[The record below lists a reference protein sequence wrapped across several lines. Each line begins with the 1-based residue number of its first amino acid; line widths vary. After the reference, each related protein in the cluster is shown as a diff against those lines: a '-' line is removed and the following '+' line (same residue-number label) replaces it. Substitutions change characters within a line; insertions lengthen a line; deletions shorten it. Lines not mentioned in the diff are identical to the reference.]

1 MSPTQKRDP
10 TNLVWID
17 LEMTGLDPER
27 NVIIEIASLVTDRDL
42 NILAE
47 GPCLAIARTDEE
59 LALMDSW
66 NVQTH
71 TASGLIQ
78 RMRDE
83 GVTVAEAERQTLL
96 FLRRWL
102 PKGAS
107 PLAGNSIGQ
116 DRRFLRREMPKI
128 EAYLHY
134 RSVDVS
140 SVKELVRRWYPALPP
155 AEKKQAHQALED
167 IRDSVNELRYYRAQ
181 IFRPAAEVT
190 PPSPATEASTDAGA
204 PSGPASS

>member
-1 MSPTQKRDP
+1 
-10 TNLVWID
+10 
-17 LEMTGLDPER
+17 MTGLDPER

-59 LALMDSW
+59 LALMDTW
-66 NVQTH
+66 NVKTH
-71 TASGLIQ
+71 TSSGLIG
-78 RMRDE
+78 RIRTE

-96 FLRRWL
+96 FLRKWL

-107 PLAGNSIGQ
+107 PLAGNSIAQ

-128 EAYLHY
+128 EEFLHY
-134 RSVDVS
+134 RNVDVS
-140 SVKELVRRWYPALPP
+140 TLKELVRRWYPTLPP

-167 IRDSVNELRYYRAQ
+167 IRESVGEMLYYRAQ
-181 IFRPAAEVT
+181 VFRPASEV
-190 PPSPATEASTDAGA
+190 A
-204 PSGPASS
+204 PPASAAPTAESAPPV

>member
-1 MSPTQKRDP
+1 MPKRDP
-10 TNLVWID
+10 TNLAWID
-17 LEMTGLDPER
+17 LEMTGLDPEH

-59 LALMDSW
+59 LALMDAW
-66 NVQTH
+66 NVKTH
-71 TASGLIQ
+71 TSSGLVQ

-83 GVTVAEAERQTLL
+83 GVTIAEAERQTLL

-140 SVKELVRRWYPALPP
+140 TVKELARRWYPTLPA

-167 IRDSVNELRYYRAQ
+167 IRESVNELRYYRTH
-181 IFRPAAEVT
+181 IFRAAAEVT
-190 PPSPATEASTDAGA
+190 PPAPDAATPAEPPEAAG
-204 PSGPASS
+204 S

>member
-1 MSPTQKRDP
+1 MSPTPKRDP
-10 TNLVWID
+10 TNLAWID

-47 GPCLAIARTDEE
+47 GPCLAIARSDEE

-66 NVQTH
+66 NVKMH
-71 TASGLIQ
+71 TASGLVQ

-102 PKGAS
+102 AKGAS

-140 SVKELVRRWYPALPP
+140 TMKELVRRWYPTLPP

-167 IRDSVNELRYYRAQ
+167 IRESVNELRYYRTH
-181 IFRPAAEVT
+181 IFRPAAEVA
-190 PPSPATEASTDAGA
+190 PAAPATEVSADTGA
-204 PSGPASS
+204 ASGPAGS

>member
-1 MSPTQKRDP
+1 MSPTPKRDA
-10 TNLVWID
+10 TNLAWID

-47 GPCLAIARTDEE
+47 GPCLAISRTEDE
-59 LALMDSW
+59 LALMDTW
-66 NVQTH
+66 NVKTH
-71 TASGLIQ
+71 TASGLIE
-78 RMRDE
+78 RIRTE

-96 FLRRWL
+96 FLRKWL

-107 PLAGNSIGQ
+107 PLAGNSIAQ

-128 EAYLHY
+128 EEFLHY
-134 RSVDVS
+134 RNVDVS
-140 SVKELVRRWYPALPP
+140 TLKELVRRWYPTLAP

-167 IRDSVNELRYYRAQ
+167 IRESVGEMLYYRTQ
-181 IFRPAAEVT
+181 VFRPASEVT
-190 PPSPATEASTDAGA
+190 PPAPPAPPPPPVAESA
-204 PSGPASS
+204 PPA

>member
-1 MSPTQKRDP
+1 M
-10 TNLVWID
+10 NLVWID

-47 GPCLAIARTDEE
+47 GPCLAIARTAEE
-59 LALMDSW
+59 LATMDAW
-66 NVQTH
+66 NVHTH
-71 TASGLIQ
+71 TASGLITRIQ
-78 RMRDE
+78 NE

-107 PLAGNSIGQ
+107 PLAGNSIAQ

-128 EAYLHY
+128 EDFLHY
-134 RSVDVS
+134 RNVDVS
-140 SVKELVRRWYPALPP
+140 TVKELVRRWYPALPP

-167 IRDSVNELRYYRAQ
+167 IRESVNEMLYYRTQ
-181 IFRPAAEVT
+181 IFRPADEVT
-190 PPSPATEASTDAGA
+190 PPALAVTPTDEAA
-204 PSGPASS
+204 SGS